1 MFTERLLIKTFLI
14 SFLIHALIILYNPIT
29 SFIASE
35 KKEHKIVVSYAKAK
49 PEVKKPQ
56 KGIAL
61 KRLSGKAGAGKVS
74 KGEPFMRL
82 DSTVISGK
90 NIPPPYI
97 DREKVFAGPKMP
109 VSKSASFTKPAFL
122 TPDTLA
128 IKRKISLPP
137 IDMGKINN
145 PSYISY
151 YQVVREKIRRA
162 AYQNY
167 SRSETGEV
175 YLSFVI
181 SRDGY
186 LKDVRLVEEKSV
198 NNAYLRSVALRSVR
212 DVAPLPDFPKDLD
225 YAQLSFNIVISF
237 EVE

>member
-1 MFTERLLIKTFLI
+1 MFTEKLLIKTFFI
-14 SFLIHALIILYNPIT
+14 SFLIHVLIILQNPIT
-29 SFIASE
+29 GFIAPE
-35 KKEHKIVVSYAKAK
+35 RKEHKMEVSYAKLK
-49 PEVKKPQ
+49 PELKQQ
-56 KGIAL
+56 KNSAL
-61 KRLSGKAGAGKVS
+61 RSIPGKASGGKLS
-74 KGEPFMRL
+74 RGEPFMKI
-82 DSTVISGK
+82 DSVIISGRD
-90 NIPPPYI
+90 IPPPYI
-97 DREKVFAGPKMP
+97 DREKVFGGPRMP

-128 IKRKISLPP
+128 FKRKISLPP

-151 YQVVREKIRRA
+151 YQIVREKIRRA

-198 NNAYLRSVALRSVR
+198 NNAYLRSVALRSVK
-212 DVAPLPDFPKDLD
+212 DVVPLPDFPKDLD